1 MKTIQPISIW
11 KDGSPTNAT
20 ILKMYISYDDLESS
34 AVFQYQLLTD
44 TLEVVTY
51 GSLGIGGSE
60 YSSWGSSGDS
70 NEEAYVFAATSLSLT
85 ITGEYTPPAPPAE

>member
-11 KDGSPTNAT
+11 KDGSSTDAT

-44 TLEVVTY
+44 ALEPVAS
-51 GSLGIGGSE
+51 GAIGINGTD

-70 NEEAYVFAATSLSLT
+70 NNEAYNFGATSLALT
-85 ITGEYTPPAPPAE
+85 ITGEYVPPGQQ